1 MPNIITQKKAKNNQL
16 FLENFTSIPSINIVG
31 INIIMA
37 NCKKLIESKTLQPNS
52 TIKQDVK
59 IIEAI
64 R

>member
-1 MPNIITQKKAKNNQL
+1 MINY
-16 FLENFTSIPSINIVG
+16 FLENFTRIPSINIVG
-31 INIIMA
+31 INIITA
-37 NCKKLIESKTLQPNS
+37 NFKKLIKSNKLQPNF